1 MEKKESPNMDKAR
14 TGKKP
19 KIYLAILSD
28 GWVRCEHINTVL
40 MILGAPNVELHLEN
54 PSITWGIPIT
64 NNRNQI
70 RKRMLETDADFLLM
84 FDDDVIPLFNPAEA
98 VFYDKDVLGLPTR
111 RRTGQRLEWVIYAKH
126 PTLENRYASID
137 LDKVKTDAD
146 LLQVDGIGTGAIL
159 IKRKVLEVVK
169 HPFEDLFDDEG
180 IRILGQ
186 DLNFCQK
193 AIKAGFGVF
202 VAPKMICEHV
212 KDHGLVNI
220 DACFVTRAGDKNQER
235 YDMSWGGDEIIEKDW
250 DLIEQVIAEEKVK
263 TVLEFGSGFSTL
275 LMSQMAKVDS
285 FETNPDRT
293 KKTKDKLPRDR
304 KVNLYAW
311 DGEVKPDSGRVK
323 KKYDLVFID
332 GPKSASMAT
341 QTGRR
346 VAVEIAV
353 EHSDRI
359 ILHDAGKMHET
370 MLQEKYLKKDYW
382 LIVRN
387 GWHQTHCNYWK
398 SKKLVE
404 LEKEKEK
411 NVSA

>member
-1 MEKKESPNMDKAR
+1 MAKKESPNMDKAQK
-14 TGKKP
+14 GKKP
-19 KIYLAILSD
+19 KIYLAILND
-28 GWVRCEHINTVL
+28 GWVRSEHINTVL
-40 MILGAPNVELHLEN
+40 MIHLTPNVELQLEN
-54 PSITWGIPIT
+54 PAVTWGIPIT
-64 NNRNQI
+64 SNRNQI
-70 RKRMLETDADFLLM
+70 RKRFLETDADFLLM

-98 VFYDKDVLGLPTR
+98 VFYDKDILGLPTR
-111 RRTGQRLEWVIYAKH
+111 RRMRQRLEWVIYAKH
-126 PTLENRYASID
+126 PVLENRYAAID

-202 VAPKMICEHV
+202 VAPKMICEHI

-220 DACFVTRAGDKNQER
+220 DGCFVIQAGDKNQER
-235 YDMSWGGDEIIEKDW
+235 YDISWGGEEIIEKDW
-250 DLIEQVIAEEKVK
+250 DLIEQIITDEKVK

-275 LMSQMAKVDS
+275 LMSQIASVDS
-285 FETNPDRT
+285 FETNPEQIDRVRNR
-293 KKTKDKLPRDR
+293 LPRDR
-304 KVNLYAW
+304 KVNLYPW
-311 DGEVKPDSGRVK
+311 DGETKPDSGRVK

-332 GPKSASMAT
+332 GPESASRAN

-346 VAVEIAV
+346 IPIEIAI

-370 MLQEKYLKKDYW
+370 MLQEKYLRKDFD
-382 LIVRN
+382 LLARN
-387 GWHQTHCNYWK
+387 GWHQTRCQYWK
-398 SKKLVE
+398 RKEGLKSE
-404 LEKEKEK
+404 L
-411 NVSA
+411 